1 MTITIPTSA
10 YMKYNLWHYV
20 IKLLRLR
27 ITITISSFRRAKL
40 RRKIGTIIL
49 ALFLLA
55 IFILVFIG
63 SWKLL
68 GVIRSPAFTQSI
80 SGIGSLLDSI
90 PILIL
95 AGAFLGILLTS
106 FGLLLQAL
114 YLAGDMDFLLSAP
127 VPIRAVFIT
136 KLLQAILPN
145 FGLIVLLGLPI
156 LYGIGAAGRYHLIYY
171 PLVLIIMTC
180 LALAA
185 AGLSSLLVMVIV
197 RIFPARRVA
206 EVLAFLGAVL
216 SILCSQSG
224 QLTNS
229 FDFSKVSDKQLTQG
243 LGFISR
249 LNTPLSPLNW
259 AGRGLVDIGEGRW
272 LTGIAFIIITIAM
285 TSVVFMVSLQTAERL
300 YYTGWASVQVGTRR
314 KKPTRAIHP
323 AHEKQPSVLSSI
335 RRFIPPTIS
344 GIIFK
349 DFLVIRRDLRSMS
362 QVVTP
367 LIFGIIYAIMLLL
380 TGGEPPTGRGEAPT
394 WFMASFRTALTYG
407 NVIIS
412 LFVGW
417 SLLSRLAMMGFS
429 QEGKNYWLL
438 KSAPVGTGQ
447 LLTAK
452 FLVAYLP
459 SLALGWV
466 FLIVISLVQRA
477 SLSVFI
483 YGFPVVAFCIAG
495 TAGINLAFGV
505 AGVNLEWED
514 PRRMSTGITGC
525 LGALVS
531 FLSMLI
537 SLGLFFIPPIGFT
550 ILNLPEIVGQ
560 LIGISLG
567 GVVSLV
573 CAILP
578 LWLVRNR
585 VPRIG
590 EA

>member
-10 YMKYNLWHYV
+10 DMKYNLWHYV

-27 ITITISSFRRAKL
+27 ITITISGFRRAKL

-145 FGLIVLLGLPI
+145 FSLIVLLGLPI

-171 PLVLIIMTC
+171 PLVLIILTC

-185 AGLSSLLVMVIV
+185 AGLSSLLVMGVV

-229 FDFSKVSDKQLTQG
+229 FDFSKVSDQQLTQG
-243 LGFISR
+243 LGFVSR
-249 LNTPLSPLNW
+249 LNTPWSPLNW

-272 LTGIAFIIITIAM
+272 LTGIAFIIITILM
-285 TSVVFMVSLQTAERL
+285 TSAVFVVSLQTAERL

-314 KKPTRAIHP
+314 KKPPRAIHST
-323 AHEKQPSVLSSI
+323 HEKQPSVLSPI
-335 RRFIPPTIS
+335 RRFIPLIIS

-367 LIFGIIYAIMLLL
+367 LIFGIIYAIMLLR
-380 TGGEPPTGRGEAPT
+380 TGGEPPAGRGEAPT
-394 WFMASFRTALTYG
+394 WIMASLRAVLTYG
-407 NVIIS
+407 NVAIS

-514 PRRMSTGITGC
+514 PRHMSMGITGC
-525 LGALVS
+525 LGALLS
-531 FLSMLI
+531 FLYMLI
-537 SLGLFFIPPIGFT
+537 SFGLFFIPPIGFIT
-550 ILNLPEIVGQ
+550 LNLPEVVGQ
-560 LIGISLG
+560 LIGLSLG
-567 GVVSLV
+567 GVVGLV